1 LQSQNETFSDSR
13 IQLRSGPHEWENKP
27 RRRLRSIVSLTMDT
41 GNLDEHGETKVIQ
54 RDGLSPKRIKLEQR
68 EDCDIQ

>member
-1 LQSQNETFSDSR
+1 
-13 IQLRSGPHEWENKP
+13 
-27 RRRLRSIVSLTMDT
+27 MDT